1 MVRKI
6 KVVNINE
13 IKPIET
19 INQNDIGRVKFN
31 DEEDIIEEPVIST
44 SSSSGEEEIVPVQ
57 DKVTKSRKS
66 ETDAEIEL
74 DPRSLQDVANEIIQI
89 TKESTE
95 KIKIDTRTEKDL
107 AKIQCPNCLK
117 MMTAKS
123 LKYSHQ
129 KNCKIKPINPSLQ
142 ADIPEQTPEPI
153 KIPPIITLPIPSL
166 KSRPTKQEIKQQ
178 RISSLISQAF

>member
-13 IKPIET
+13 IQPIET
-19 INQNDIGRVKFN
+19 INQNDIGRVILN
-31 DEEDIIEEPVIST
+31 DEEDIIEEPVISR

-57 DKVTKSRKS
+57 AKTENND
-66 ETDAEIEL
+66 IEL
-74 DPRSLQDVANEIIQI
+74 DPRSLQDLANEIIKI

-95 KIKIDTRTEKDL
+95 QSIIDKRSEKDL

-117 MMTAKS
+117 MMSAKS

-153 KIPPIITLPIPSL
+153 KIQPVITLPIPTL